1 MDFILGYDKAITAA
15 QIVYNE
21 KISTIYFANSEGT
34 YIKQEKLDIGS
45 NMAATA
51 RRGMTTVSK
60 RIGRGASIG
69 FDCMLDAYDD
79 LREAC
84 RLAVGSWMLPR

>member
-1 MDFILGYDKAITAA
+1 MQKANLPPAPVIEDEYVPEYTLDPRGVSLSEKIRILDSYLDFILGYDKAITAA

-51 RRGMTTVSK
+51 RRG
-60 RIGRGASIG
+60 
-69 FDCMLDAYDD
+69 
-79 LREAC
+79 
-84 RLAVGSWMLPR
+84 